1 MLEEIKADV
10 EGGKLDQVRA
20 EMKAEEDAAAAAKAG
35 GGESGQIDS
44 SSEPVIKDEENIKE
58 PGFESNS
65 TAIVCIGDQ
74 PKTEEVVEEEILSI
88 DKLQAVKNWTMQS
101 PDWKF
106 FNALF
111 EIITED
117 QLQYKC
123 KNGKTIF
130 ENFAKI
136 ITLALTNSE
145 D

>member
-1 MLEEIKADV
+1 
-10 EGGKLDQVRA
+10 
-20 EMKAEEDAAAAAKAG
+20 
-35 GGESGQIDS
+35 
-44 SSEPVIKDEENIKE
+44 
-58 PGFESNS
+58 
-65 TAIVCIGDQ
+65 
-74 PKTEEVVEEEILSI
+74 
-88 DKLQAVKNWTMQS
+88 MQS

-111 EIITED
+111 EIINED

-145 D
+145 KVEKDQKDKPKLMTQVK